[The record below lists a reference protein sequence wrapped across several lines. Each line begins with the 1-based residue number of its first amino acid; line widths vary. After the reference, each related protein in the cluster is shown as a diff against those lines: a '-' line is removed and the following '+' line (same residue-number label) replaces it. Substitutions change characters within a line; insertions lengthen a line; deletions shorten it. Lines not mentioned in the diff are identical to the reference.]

1 MDRIG
6 EVLLTFKCK
15 ADLFFGFL
23 KFKNNRR
30 LTKVRVEEK
39 ECNSHVIYRTP
50 SGREKSGISRWCRCG
65 SCVKG
70 SASAGFWG
78 AGQKSRPVKL
88 ISLA

>member
-50 SGREKSGISRWCRCG
+50 SGRKKRGISR
-65 SCVKG
+65 
-70 SASAGFWG
+70 
-78 AGQKSRPVKL
+78 
-88 ISLA
+88 